1 MLLKFEFNPNIP
13 IYLQIIAEIKRQI
26 VSGEMDP
33 GGKVDS
39 VRDLAKNMGVNPN
52 TMQRAFVEL
61 EHLKLIYTERTSGR
75 FITKDSQL
83 IEKIKAESVRG
94 QVSDFVEIMSKSG
107 FHKLDILRLVK
118 EFMEESEN
126 G

>member
-52 TMQRAFVEL
+52 TMQRAFAEL
-61 EHLKLIYTERTSGR
+61 ERLKLIYTERTSGR

-126 G
+126 E

>member
-1 MLLKFEFNPNIP
+1 MIRLKFEFNPNIP

-52 TMQRAFVEL
+52 TMQRAFAEL
-61 EHLKLIYTERTSGR
+61 ERLKLIYTERTSGR

-83 IEKIKAESVRG
+83 IEKIKAESVRR

-107 FHKLDILRLVK
+107 FHKLDRKSVV
-118 EFMEESEN
+118 
-126 G
+126 